1 MSVKGSWSRVANRE
15 RYERNRQFIKMS
27 TEDVIQAACDRVY
40 LKPGRDKRPWVRTE
54 TIERLQVLC
63 HTAAHHTIL
72 DDKGFRSLA
81 FEMHKLLDEDE
92 EEYERSEAIESN
104 RS

>member
-40 LKPGRDKRPWVRTE
+40 LKPGRDKRPWVKDE
-54 TIERLQVLC
+54 TMEKLMALC
-63 HTAAHHTIL
+63 HTAAHHEIL
-72 DDKGFRSLA
+72 DDKGFRKLA
-81 FEMHKLLDEDE
+81 FSLHKLLDEDE
-92 EEYERSEAIESN
+92 EEYEDS
-104 RS
+104 